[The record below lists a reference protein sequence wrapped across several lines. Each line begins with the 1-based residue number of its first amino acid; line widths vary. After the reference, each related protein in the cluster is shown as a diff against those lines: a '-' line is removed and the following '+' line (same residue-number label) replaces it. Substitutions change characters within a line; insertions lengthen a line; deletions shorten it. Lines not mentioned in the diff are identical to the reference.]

1 MFVLFNEYDYY
12 DEMQAILNGSITNF
26 SAHALNCFFPWGGCR
41 SASLTFQNLAIQTL
55 VTNWI
60 PFTYS
65 WMFLWEHNLKYI
77 ISMLLFLHERTRPC
91 HYHIQ
96 LFVFFRN
103 VRNNGRILIKFGM
116 NIIAT
121 TTWHFTFYI
130 KSQNTQL
137 RTLMDSKL
145 SAQVSTDVR
154 AKKSITLIKR
164 KQTRNLTI
172 NSTVA

>member
-1 MFVLFNEYDYY
+1 MNITILTRCKQSWTEALRTSRRMRSTVFSLRR
-12 DEMQAILNGSITNF
+12 MQICVFDIFRTWQFKHLSPTEFHLLILECSCGNTTLSILYQC
-26 SAHALNCFFPWGGCR
+26 SYFF
-41 SASLTFQNLAIQTL
+41 TK
-55 VTNWI
+55 
-60 PFTYS
+60 
-65 WMFLWEHNLKYI
+65 EHVCVI
-77 ISMLLFLHERTRPC
+77 ITSSCLFL
-91 HYHIQ
+91 
-96 LFVFFRN
+96 F
-103 VRNNGRILIKFGM
+103 RNNGRILIKFGM

-164 KQTRNLTI
+164 KPTRNLTI